1 MRTNRRFFIVGI
13 ALFFVCVGASFLMV
27 RSVEAHAEVSQSYPA
42 EGDTVPNGL
51 REIAITFTEDVS
63 IDQSTAEVLGPTGA
77 TLDGTV
83 SAVDRAN
90 RRLLRIT
97 TPPLAT
103 GAYTVK
109 WRVVTEDDNAIT
121 NGGIHFSVTDQA
133 PSNNAMDLV
142 PVVLLVA
149 ILLLAGAA
157 YLIVRR
163 RSTT

>member
-1 MRTNRRFFIVGI
+1 MQIYRKFIIVI
-13 ALFFVCVGASFLMV
+13 ALSFVSVGASFLMV
-27 RSVEAHAEVSQSYPA
+27 RSVEAHAEVALSNPA
-42 EGDTVPNGL
+42 EGTLVPNGL

-121 NGGIHFSVTDQA
+121 NGEIHFSVTDQPPA
-133 PSNNAMDLV
+133 GYALSLL
-142 PVVLLVA
+142 PV
-149 ILLLAGAA
+149 ILLIGALLLGA
-157 YLIVRR
+157 SLYIYNKR
-163 RSTT
+163 RSRK